1 MKLAYYLFSITLLVA
16 TALPAALNAKAAEK
30 HPGMG
35 ALALAAADG
44 DKELTGKYT
53 ALLEQG
59 VYQQSIID
67 AITRPAEAKPWK
79 LYRPIFMTKERI
91 DEGVKF
97 WQTHAAQLTAVQA
110 RYEVPAE
117 YIVAI
122 IGVETFYG
130 RNVGKYKV
138 LDALTTLGLYYPPR
152 QPFFSG
158 ELKQLLKF
166 SEQTKYKIDPLA
178 AVGSYAG
185 AMGMGQFMP
194 SSYANFA
201 VDGDEDGK
209 VDLWGSNSDVFAS
222 IANYFIGHGWEPGG
236 PVLRTVSLQPGA
248 RTIKEPGLLPVFTV
262 SQLREWGYHLPATSK
277 TLPADDRL
285 ASLVQLESE
294 NGPQTIMVFQN
305 FYAITRY
312 NRSPLYATALHQLA
326 QAIAKQYRKA
336 GPKPMLAKP

>member
-1 MKLAYYLFSITLLVA
+1 MNLTNILFSTLLLMA
-16 TALPAALNAKAAEK
+16 SAQPASLIAKAAEK
-30 HPGMG
+30 HPGMS

-44 DKELTGKYT
+44 DKELARKYT

-59 VYQQSIID
+59 DYQQSIID

-91 DEGVKF
+91 NEGVKF

-236 PVLRTVSLQPGA
+236 PVLRTASLRSGA
-248 RTIKEPGLLPVFTV
+248 RAIKEPGLLPVFPV
-262 SQLREWGYHLPATSK
+262 SQLREWGYHLPISK
-277 TLPADDRL
+277 TQPADDRL
-285 ASLVQLESE
+285 ASLVQLEGDS
-294 NGPQTIMVFQN
+294 GPQTIMTFQN

-312 NRSPLYATALHQLA
+312 NRSPLYATAVHQLA
-326 QAIAKQYRKA
+326 QAIAKRYRKA
-336 GPKPMLAKP
+336 APKPVLAKP